1 MYGGRNHHDPGLPFV
16 CLISVFSLAW
26 LFCCLWL
33 VKILILFN
41 IIPGGF
47 NNYKTPKAFH
57 TTLVPVRLHKAGNLI
72 IIILFK
78 HNQPVFLYYNA
89 DFLCPQVSVAPTNMI
104 QLDHYYNSLQEN
116 KDKYDSIQDTNRRT
130 VPEDSPT
137 IGQSL
142 KDLFFP
148 STKSNRRV
156 IKIKKP
162 MAGLPSTTL
171 KPFFTTLST
180 LKDKLSYTDKK
191 YSQSF
196 PYVFQKPIEA
206 PSSR

>member
-1 MYGGRNHHDPGLPFV
+1 M
-16 CLISVFSLAW
+16 
-26 LFCCLWL
+26 
-33 VKILILFN
+33 
-41 IIPGGF
+41 
-47 NNYKTPKAFH
+47 
-57 TTLVPVRLHKAGNLI
+57 TLL
-72 IIILFK
+72 
-78 HNQPVFLYYNA
+78 
-89 DFLCPQVSVAPTNMI
+89 QVSVAPTNMI
-104 QLDHYYNSLQEN
+104 HLDNYYNRLQEHY
-116 KDKYDSIQDTNRRT
+116 KYQDPLLDTRREFSPT
-130 VPEDSPT
+130 PEDSPS

-171 KPFFTTLST
+171 KPFFSTLST

>member
-1 MYGGRNHHDPGLPFV
+1 M
-16 CLISVFSLAW
+16 
-26 LFCCLWL
+26 
-33 VKILILFN
+33 
-41 IIPGGF
+41 
-47 NNYKTPKAFH
+47 
-57 TTLVPVRLHKAGNLI
+57 PVRLHKAGNLI
-72 IIILFK
+72 IIILLK
-78 HNQPVFLYYNA
+78 YNQLVFAKLFFIIMLTSS
-89 DFLCPQVSVAPTNMI
+89 DCLQVSVAPTNMI
-104 QLDHYYNSLQEN
+104 QLDHYYNSLQESN
-116 KDKYDSIQDTNRRT
+116 NKYDTIQDINRREYSPE
-130 VPEDSPT
+130 PEDSPS

-162 MAGLPSTTL
+162 MTGLPSTTL

-196 PYVFQKPIEA
+196 PYIFQKPIEA